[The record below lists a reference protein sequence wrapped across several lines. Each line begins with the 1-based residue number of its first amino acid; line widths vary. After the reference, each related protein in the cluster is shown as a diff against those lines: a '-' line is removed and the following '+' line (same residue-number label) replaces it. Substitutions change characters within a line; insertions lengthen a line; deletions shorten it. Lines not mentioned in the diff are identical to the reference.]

1 MRKLIIFVL
10 LVGFTIIG
18 LINHDKLDAESNI
31 ISNIYCS
38 SCGVES
44 KEKTKFCSNCGEEA
58 IWLTERLE
66 LLDETQLSETEFVE
80 LKSKQV
86 DWLCYRENTA
96 NNDSDNFKGMMFAK
110 VQYNKSLA
118 KLTKER
124 CYELINTYL

>member
-1 MRKLIIFVL
+1 MNDLDDDISESRSLYEEKSTSEMIEAEEINFEKWNNMLDDICRL
-10 LVGFTIIG
+10 L
-18 LINHDKLDAESNI
+18 K
-31 ISNIYCS
+31 
-38 SCGVES
+38 
-44 KEKTKFCSNCGEEA
+44 
-58 IWLTERLE
+58 
-66 LLDETQLSETEFVE
+66 TQLSETEFVE